1 MTREELKELAKKHVY
16 CLDEEYKK
24 SHNLSDKQIEE
35 IFFAGAEITQI
46 NLINKA
52 CEWMDCYID
61 NYLFIDAENNAGIKW
76 DDFINDFRKA
86 MKGEQI

>member
-46 NLINKA
+46 NLIDKA
-52 CEWMDCYID
+52 CEWVKDYAHMFVSETTGDLYEVDLI
-61 NYLFIDAENNAGIKW
+61 NA
-76 DDFINDFRKA
+76 FRKA
-86 MKGEQI
+86 MKGE